1 MKIAKLILKN
11 VFRHKLRAF
20 LTILGVAIAV
30 MSFGL
35 LRTLV
40 TSWYAGAN
48 AASPDRLVTR
58 QAVSFVFPLPLADR
72 DQILRL
78 PGVKSVTYESWFG
91 GVYIDKTHFFPRF
104 ACDPETMFDIY
115 PEYLL
120 TPDEIANFKK
130 ERDACIVGRKL
141 VDEYHFK
148 IGDIITLSG
157 DIFPG
162 QWQFVVRGIY
172 KGKEPTT
179 EENALFFHWDYLNES
194 LLKTSPG
201 RANNVGWYV
210 VQISNPNDAARVSQN
225 IDALFTNS
233 TAATKTETEKA
244 FQAGFIAM
252 SSAIITSLQVISY
265 VIIGIIFLVLA
276 NTMIMTARE
285 RIREY
290 AVLKTLGFTSKHLI
304 ILIFGESL
312 SIAIIG
318 GVLGLLLT
326 FPACAGFGAAM
337 SNFIAV
343 FVIEPGTL
351 VMAGV
356 FAIFVGIVAAIFPAI
371 RAVNIKIVDGLRQIG

>member
-1 MKIAKLILKN
+1 MKIAKLILRN

-20 LTILGVAIAV
+20 LTILGVAVAV
-30 MSFGL
+30 MAFGL

-48 AASPDRLVTR
+48 ASAPDRLVTR
-58 QAVSFVFPLPLADR
+58 HSVSFVFPLPLADR

-78 PGVKSVTYESWFG
+78 PGVKAVTYENWFG

-104 ACDPETMFDIY
+104 ACDPETMFEIY
-115 PEYLL
+115 PEYEL
-120 TPDEIANFKK
+120 TPDELTNFKK
-130 ERDACIVGRKL
+130 ERDACIVGQKL
-141 VDEYHFK
+141 VEEYHFK

-172 KGKEPTT
+172 KGKELTT
-179 EENALFFHWDYLNES
+179 EENAMFFHWDYLNEQ
-194 LLKTSPG
+194 LLKTAPS
-201 RANNVGWYV
+201 RANMVGWYV
-210 VQISNPNDAARVSQN
+210 EKISNPGDAARISQN

-233 TAATKTETEKA
+233 NAATKTETEKA
-244 FQAGFIAM
+244 FQAGFISM
-252 SSAIITSLQVISY
+252 SSAIITSLQIISY

-290 AVLKTLGFTSKHLI
+290 AVLKTLGFTAKHLV

-318 GVLGLLLT
+318 GIVGIALT
-326 FPACAGFGAAM
+326 FPATAGFGAAM
-337 SNFIAV
+337 SNFIPLFIV
-343 FVIEPGTL
+343 EPGTL
-351 VMAGV
+351 VIAAI
-356 FAIFVGIVAAIFPAI
+356 FAIIVGIIAAIFPSI
-371 RAVNIKIVDGLRQIG
+371 RAINTKIVDGLRQVG